1 LIETELNMLKPV
13 LVLEMLT
20 VASSKKIYRLK
31 IKYEQRRDF
40 RTIRDIINPTSIV
53 KKVLKTLE
61 NTDFISDLN
70 INSANLVDIILD
82 VEDHFKIH
90 IDNESMEKMVDV
102 NIRNNRFQIK
112 STVIGNDIVDL
123 ALARKESNWKRP
135 GYLNKI
141 FTTKEQL
148 LISSAENPNT
158 MVWNLWSR
166 KEAYK
171 IYNRATGIRGYFP
184 LNLECAY
191 ENSTTGSVAWDI
203 HSMKTVIDA
212 EKIHTIAVTKRF

>member
-1 LIETELNMLKPV
+1 
-13 LVLEMLT
+13 
-20 VASSKKIYRLK
+20 
-31 IKYEQRRDF
+31 
-40 RTIRDIINPTSIV
+40 
-53 KKVLKTLE
+53 
-61 NTDFISDLN
+61 
-70 INSANLVDIILD
+70 
-82 VEDHFKIH
+82 
-90 IDNESMEKMVDV
+90 
-102 NIRNNRFQIK
+102 
-112 STVIGNDIVDL
+112 VIGNDIVDL

-166 KEAYK
+166 KEAAYK

-191 ENSTTGSVAWDI
+191 ENSTTGSVACKGYTFYT
-203 HSMKTVIDA
+203 KTVIDA
-212 EKIHTIAVTKRF
+212 EKIHTIAVTCKKILN

>member
-1 LIETELNMLKPV
+1 MNKEET
-13 LVLEMLT
+13 LEQL
-20 VASSKKIYRLK
+20 
-31 IKYEQRRDF
+31 
-40 RTIRDIINPTSIV
+40 RDIIKPYINSEEGFENFT
-53 KKVLKTLE
+53 E

-90 IDNESMEKMVDV
+90 IDNESMGRCQI

-112 STVIGNDIVDL
+112 SKVIGNDIVDL

-166 KEAYK
+166 KEAAYK

-184 LNLECAY
+184 LNLECL
-191 ENSTTGSVAWDI
+191 
-203 HSMKTVIDA
+203 
-212 EKIHTIAVTKRF
+212 